1 MAFRDIRKDL
11 LERIEYAMKQSV
23 TENEQ
28 YMKTLERLELQ
39 HKREAKRL
47 AFERSAC
54 EGLLAIEQERENAWP
69 KNAGPSDPEEVAEVL
84 RKIYAQS
91 KSSNIHKLEIEGLKR
106 TAASS

>member
-11 LERIEYAMKQSV
+11 LERIELAMKQSV

-28 YMKTLERLELQ
+28 HIRSLERLELQ
-39 HKREAKRL
+39 HKREVKRL
-47 AFERSAC
+47 AFERAAC

-69 KNAGPSDPEEVAEVL
+69 NSAGPSDPEEVAEVL

-91 KSSNIHKLEIEGLKR
+91 KSSNIHKLEIESLKR
-106 TAASS
+106 SAAT